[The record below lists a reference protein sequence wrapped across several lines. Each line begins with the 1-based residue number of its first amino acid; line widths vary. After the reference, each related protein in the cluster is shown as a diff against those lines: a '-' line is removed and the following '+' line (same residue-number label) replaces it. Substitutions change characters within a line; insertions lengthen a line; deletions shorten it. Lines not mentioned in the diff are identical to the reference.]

1 MCVYP
6 IFEIFMVCSGWW
18 NSVIKPVGFNR
29 CLPARTGFNVLTM
42 VRSGQKIVNS
52 PKAFVVDNRTQN

>member
-1 MCVYP
+1 MSVYP

-18 NSVIKPVGFNR
+18 IWVMKPAGFDR
-29 CLPARTGFNVLTM
+29 CLPRRTGFNVLTM

-52 PKAFVVDNRTQN
+52 LKAFVVDNRTQN